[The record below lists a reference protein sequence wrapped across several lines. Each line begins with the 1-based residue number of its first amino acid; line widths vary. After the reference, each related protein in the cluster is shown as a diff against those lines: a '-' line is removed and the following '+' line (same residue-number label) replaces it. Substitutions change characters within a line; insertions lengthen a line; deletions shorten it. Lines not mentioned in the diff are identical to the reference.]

1 MRDYSSRS
9 TPPTAQQVE
18 RQHAALERLYMPAMP
33 PLWLF
38 ALIGRAVRR
47 WRERRAIRA
56 LLKRDDHIL
65 CDLGHSR
72 ARLRQR
78 LHEPGPHDARLRD
91 HAARS
96 GP

>member
-1 MRDYSSRS
+1 MASAYGRLAACQGEGTRSESR
-9 TPPTAQQVE
+9 E
-18 RQHAALERLYMPAMP
+18 MPAMP

-38 ALIGRAVRR
+38 ALIGRVVQR
-47 WRERRAIRA
+47 WRERRAIKA

-78 LHEPGPHDARLRD
+78 LHERGPHDARLRD